1 MENKNVDWFVRVLIV
16 VLSFLI
22 GAMIFYNFFITAPVG
37 EISNSLIALLILLIL
52 LILSEAFDNIAL
64 GKILSLNRK
73 IEEKRIEVSDL
84 KSEKQ
89 NLLNMLVKNI
99 HFKVNL

>member
-37 EISNSLIALLILLIL
+37 EISNGLI
-52 LILSEAFDNIAL
+52 
-64 GKILSLNRK
+64 
-73 IEEKRIEVSDL
+73 V
-84 KSEKQ
+84 
-89 NLLNMLVKNI
+89 LLNLINTTHLK
-99 HFKVNL
+99 